1 MCILKMLINLYVCFL
16 DCHPYWTMNHL
27 GRAGKVGAGTVFLYP
42 KTCLAP
48 GIEQMFSKCLLI

>member
-1 MCILKMLINLYVCFL
+1 MLINLYVCFL

-48 GIEQMFSKCLLI
+48 GIEQMFSKCSLI